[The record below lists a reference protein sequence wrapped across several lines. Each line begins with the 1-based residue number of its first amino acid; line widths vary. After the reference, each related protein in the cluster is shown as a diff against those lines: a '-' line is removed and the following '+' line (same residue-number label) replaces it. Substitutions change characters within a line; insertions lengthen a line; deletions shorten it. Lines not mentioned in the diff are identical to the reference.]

1 MSQHVVVRP
10 TVGLYLRRVF
20 NSSDGKLVLFMAVL
34 APAIAFGV
42 APVLGV
48 VLAVLVVAGA
58 AYAVLMTKAS
68 APPGTLVVSG
78 PFRRRSFRV
87 QDVTAVHLQ
96 PISYVSRPTSVQI
109 ASSYRMYI
117 TATSDGQPIEAPV
130 FATER
135 HRQDDVQA
143 LVRRLLAAAQG
154 TPASTA
160 PTP

>member
-10 TVGLYLRRVF
+10 TLGLYLRRVF
-20 NSSDGKLVLFMAVL
+20 NSSDGKFVLFAAVL

-42 APVLGV
+42 APVLGI

-58 AYAVLMTKAS
+58 AYAMVMTKAS
-68 APPGTLVVSG
+68 AGPGTLVVSG

-96 PISYVSRPTSVQI
+96 PISYVSRPSSVQI

-117 TATSDGQPIEAPV
+117 TATCDGQAVEAPV

-135 HRQDDVQA
+135 HRQEDVQA
-143 LVRRLLAAAQG
+143 LVHRLLTAAQG
-154 TPASTA
+154 APAPAA
-160 PTP
+160 PSA